1 MKNRLNFKKCF
12 KCYSIFI
19 FSVQTELKTTTKNE
33 VTKESARS
41 RKRKADVAIYLQD
54 PDEEVA
60 AMTKKKQYEIQTCW
74 SSATGCTSPCRLI
87 PTPDK
92 EIDEP
97 VMNTGSCMQYRFK
110 NIFVT
115 PVRSS
120 PLPVLGVQTEL
131 KTTTKNEVT
140 KESAR
145 SRKRKADV
153 AIYLQDPD
161 EEVAEMTKKKQ
172 YEIQTCWSSATGC
185 TSPCRLIP
193 TPDKEIDEPVMNTGS
208 CMQYRFKNIFVTPVC
223 EVYKL
228 HRETFYLAQDF
239 FDRFMATQTD
249 VVKTR
254 LQLIG
259 IASLFVAAKLEEIY
273 PPKLYQFAYV
283 TDGACT
289 EDEILDMELIVM
301 KELKWSLSPLTT
313 LSWLN
318 IYMQVAYLKENTE
331 TSKLLIPHYPQ
342 ATFVQIAE
350 LMDLCVL
357 DVGCLE
363 YAYGVLAASAL
374 FHFSSL
380 ELVQKVSGF
389 EWRDIEECV
398 RWMVPFAMSIREVGS
413 SGLKKF
419 KGISPEDTH
428 NIQTHSV
435 HLEWLFHG
443 NRFHTISM
451 SFCFVTSTCHMT
463 VGNEQRYENVF

>member
-1 MKNRLNFKKCF
+1 
-12 KCYSIFI
+12 
-19 FSVQTELKTTTKNE
+19 SVQTEIKTITKN
-33 VTKESARS
+33 
-41 RKRKADVAIYLQD
+41 D
-54 PDEEVA
+54 
-60 AMTKKKQYEIQTCW
+60 
-74 SSATGCTSPCRLI
+74 
-87 PTPDK
+87 
-92 EIDEP
+92 
-97 VMNTGSCMQYRFK
+97 
-110 NIFVT
+110 
-115 PVRSS
+115 
-120 PLPVLGVQTEL
+120 
-131 KTTTKNEVT
+131 VT

-172 YEIQTCWSSATGC
+172 YEIQTCWISATGC
-185 TSPCRLIP
+185 TSPCRLLP
-193 TPDKEIDEPVMNTGS
+193 TPDKEVDEPVIMNTGS

-259 IASLFVAAKLEEIY
+259 IASLFVAAKLEEIH

-301 KELKWSLSPLTT
+301 K
-313 LSWLN
+313 
-318 IYMQVAYLKENTE
+318 
-331 TSKLLIPHYPQ
+331 
-342 ATFVQIAE
+342 

-435 HLEWLFHG
+435 LLEWLV
-443 NRFHTISM
+443 S
-451 SFCFVTSTCHMT
+451 C
-463 VGNEQRYENVF
+463 